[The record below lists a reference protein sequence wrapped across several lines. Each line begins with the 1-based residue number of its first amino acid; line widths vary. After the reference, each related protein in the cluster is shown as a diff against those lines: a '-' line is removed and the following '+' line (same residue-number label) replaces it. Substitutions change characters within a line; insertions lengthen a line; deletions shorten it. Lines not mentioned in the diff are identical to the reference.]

1 MIEDKSFDYEKYI
14 QKHLKDIDNLE
25 ERRFAKELLLE
36 NLGKIFQWTED
47 KYNALE
53 QRIQNELDVPWKYFN
68 IFMTIVDK
76 KNYDPIN
83 SFWFPVWEE
92 DIHNKVTQ
100 EYETI
105 YLEADEKECQEFL
118 EQKTLAGINKET
130 GQTVC
135 FRITQSSKYQKSMEK
150 LYTLFTSN
158 HVPWQTMHMGHVE
171 RFFDL
176 IPMEEAPIDLNC
188 EYQYEKWN
196 SYIKREKILLW
207 NIQKTSIH
215 AREYRI
221 PCIDEVFYEHI
232 FYLPEERAEEDG
244 YLVET
249 GEDILSIRYEKNK
262 ILLKTQKEAL
272 ENAFVYRLHQKEPE
286 LSMGYLYPVLS
297 NRKNDNLSARYLQQ
311 TGNFIQTPMEL
322 YRKIGEMSGEYSIEI
337 LGYEIVS
344 QVRGS
349 LLSGDMNGFTGV
361 RLFSNDQ
368 RNILLLRIRKMEQYK
383 DDYLY
388 ESQIRYILSQ
398 IQMEFLEYR
407 CMGKLMDEVKEQ
419 YE

>member
-118 EQKTLAGINKET
+118 EQKTLTGINKET

-188 EYQYEKWN
+188 EYCC
-196 SYIKREKILLW
+196 LA
-207 NIQKTSIH
+207 H
-215 AREYRI
+215 
-221 PCIDEVFYEHI
+221 
-232 FYLPEERAEEDG
+232 
-244 YLVET
+244 
-249 GEDILSIRYEKNK
+249 
-262 ILLKTQKEAL
+262 
-272 ENAFVYRLHQKEPE
+272 
-286 LSMGYLYPVLS
+286 
-297 NRKNDNLSARYLQQ
+297 
-311 TGNFIQTPMEL
+311 
-322 YRKIGEMSGEYSIEI
+322 
-337 LGYEIVS
+337 
-344 QVRGS
+344 
-349 LLSGDMNGFTGV
+349 
-361 RLFSNDQ
+361 
-368 RNILLLRIRKMEQYK
+368 
-383 DDYLY
+383 
-388 ESQIRYILSQ
+388 
-398 IQMEFLEYR
+398 
-407 CMGKLMDEVKEQ
+407 
-419 YE
+419 